1 MDFQKSWRDVEQLLL
16 TSSSLHYQ
24 IVSFLQKAE
33 VRCPA
38 NTVPWENTPKIYKT
52 VQVKL
57 WVFGW
62 SLFDYSFLAALFV
75 WFSSWRVLLVR
86 LHSSISVCFKGNLE
100 SQTTVVLSY
109 SLWLRR
115 KEVKVSLR
123 FSWLLQPP
131 SFDPL
136 LYSSQRSTTTTTW
149 LVWYTS
155 SNQVLF
161 YQKPTRR
168 TAIFRKGATTTTTK

>member
-1 MDFQKSWRDVEQLLL
+1 MYILMYVFIKTKV
-16 TSSSLHYQ
+16 
-24 IVSFLQKAE
+24 I
-33 VRCPA
+33 RCS
-38 NTVPWENTPKIYKT
+38 K
-52 VQVKL
+52 
-57 WVFGW
+57 
-62 SLFDYSFLAALFV
+62 
-75 WFSSWRVLLVR
+75 
-86 LHSSISVCFKGNLE
+86 KGP
-100 SQTTVVLSY
+100 STVVLSY

-168 TAIFRKGATTTTTK
+168 TAIFRKGATTTTITFFSTTKKSSQKFGYSWKHHKERWDDPNYCIVCIHCMYFSSSSWPFRLRAK